1 MNLIA
6 LAKSIQSFIQKDATL
21 EAIYKEICSN
31 KLIPFKDFI
40 KPVDLIKIVFLVKEV
55 SNGKDPRK
63 IMSELDNNLFLFSTV
78 EFEDNNQELDCEK
91 CLGDGKVTCT
101 SCNRDGMEECNMCGG
116 SGEDEYEDDCDYCHG
131 WGRVECTN
139 CNGTHTQKCS
149 KCEGNGYYF
158 TEDYVPYEIG
168 YYVSYDET
176 FKTTL
181 EQKLLR
187 NDTEEPILNS
197 KKTFLLSI
205 NFIGAKDGESE
216 NIKGIFANTTHLL
229 GVDDEDISENL
240 IYKNGKISPTGFY
253 IDLDKFK

>member
-1 MNLIA
+1 MNLIN

-31 KLIPFKDFI
+31 KSIPFKEFI

-55 SNGKDPRK
+55 SNGEDPRK

-78 EFEDNNQELDCEK
+78 EFEGNEQELDCEK

-116 SGEDEYEDDCDYCHG
+116 SGEDDCDYCHG

-149 KCEGNGYYF
+149 QCEGNGYYF

-205 NFIGAKDGESE
+205 KFIEPKNGESE

-229 GVDDEDISENL
+229 DVNTEDVSENL
-240 IYKNGKISPTGFY
+240 IYENGKISPTGFY
-253 IDLDKFK
+253 NDLDKFK

>member
-21 EAIYKEICSN
+21 EAIYKEVCSN
-31 KLIPFKDFI
+31 KSLPFKDFV
-40 KPVDLIKIVFLVKEV
+40 KPVDLIKIVFLAKKV
-55 SNGKDPRK
+55 SNREDPK
-63 IMSELDNNLFLFSTV
+63 EIMSELNNNLFLFSTV

-139 CNGTHTQKCS
+139 CNGTNTQKCS

-205 NFIGAKDGESE
+205 KFIEPKNGESE

-229 GVDDEDISENL
+229 DVNTEDVSENL
-240 IYKNGKISPTGFY
+240 IYENGKISPTGFY

>member
-6 LAKSIQSFIQKDATL
+6 VAKSLKAFTQKNATL

-31 KLIPFKDFI
+31 KSIPFKNFL
-40 KPVDLIKIVFLVKEV
+40 KPIDLIKVVFLTKKILNGEDPKE
-55 SNGKDPRK
+55 
-63 IMSELDNNLFLFSTV
+63 IMSKLDNNLFLFSTV
-78 EFEDNNQELDCEK
+78 EFEKNEQELDCEK
-91 CLGDGKVTCT
+91 CSGDGKVTCT
-101 SCNRDGMEECNMCGG
+101 SCNRDGMKECNMCGG

-131 WGRVECTN
+131 WGRVECTD
-139 CNGTHTQKCS
+139 CNGTHSQKCS
-149 KCEGNGYYF
+149 QCEGYGYYF

-197 KKTFLLSI
+197 EKTFLLSM

-229 GVDDEDISENL
+229 EVNTEDVGENL

-253 IDLDKFK
+253 NDLDKFK

>member
-1 MNLIA
+1 
-6 LAKSIQSFIQKDATL
+6 
-21 EAIYKEICSN
+21 
-31 KLIPFKDFI
+31 
-40 KPVDLIKIVFLVKEV
+40 
-55 SNGKDPRK
+55 
-63 IMSELDNNLFLFSTV
+63 
-78 EFEDNNQELDCEK
+78 
-91 CLGDGKVTCT
+91 
-101 SCNRDGMEECNMCGG
+101 
-116 SGEDEYEDDCDYCHG
+116 
-131 WGRVECTN
+131 
-139 CNGTHTQKCS
+139 
-149 KCEGNGYYF
+149 
-158 TEDYVPYEIG
+158 
-168 YYVSYDET
+168 VSYDET

-197 KKTFLLSI
+197 EKTFLLSM

>member
-1 MNLIA
+1 
-6 LAKSIQSFIQKDATL
+6 
-21 EAIYKEICSN
+21 
-31 KLIPFKDFI
+31 
-40 KPVDLIKIVFLVKEV
+40 
-55 SNGKDPRK
+55 
-63 IMSELDNNLFLFSTV
+63 
-78 EFEDNNQELDCEK
+78 
-91 CLGDGKVTCT
+91 
-101 SCNRDGMEECNMCGG
+101 MEECNMCGG

-205 NFIGAKDGESE
+205 KFIEPKNGESE

-229 GVDDEDISENL
+229 DVNTEDVSENL
-240 IYKNGKISPTGFY
+240 IYENGKISPTGFY